1 MWWRVNKRFPAEE
14 ILGEEGGK
22 ISSSVTITKPFFV
35 MTGDEIIHCR
45 YCSLIDFFKAL
56 KSI

>member
-14 ILGEEGGK
+14 ILGEEGRK
-22 ISSSVTITKPFFV
+22 ISSSVTKPFFV